1 MLPWARLLLLYLFCN
16 GDDGVK
22 DVLDDKLQGF
32 IKDILPAPDEL
43 LAEMM
48 VYAEENHI
56 SIVEPEV
63 GNLLNLLVHLLKPR
77 NILEVG
83 TAIGAS
89 AIYMARALEDCV
101 PEGVV
106 QTIELVP
113 QRAAQAEANFKAAQ
127 LDKRIQVVTG
137 DAREILPNL
146 EAVYDLIFLD
156 AAKGQYDDFLA
167 AASRIL
173 RPGGLIVAD
182 NVLINGWVVSLD
194 YPHRRK
200 KTMVYRMKAL
210 LESFK
215 ERTDF
220 QCSLIPLG
228 DGVALLWKKE
238 NGDAV

>member
-1 MLPWARLLLLYLFCN
+1 M
-16 GDDGVK
+16 
-22 DVLDDKLQGF
+22 
-32 IKDILPAPDEL
+32 
-43 LAEMM
+43 
-48 VYAEENHI
+48 
-56 SIVEPEV
+56 
-63 GNLLNLLVHLLKPR
+63 
-77 NILEVG
+77 
-83 TAIGAS
+83 
-89 AIYMARALEDCV
+89 
-101 PEGVV
+101 
-106 QTIELVP
+106 
-113 QRAAQAEANFKAAQ
+113 
-127 LDKRIQVVTG
+127 VTG

>member
-1 MLPWARLLLLYLFCN
+1 M
-16 GDDGVK
+16 K
-22 DVLDDKLQGF
+22 DVLDEKLQDF
-32 IKDILPAPDEL
+32 IKNILPAPDDL
-43 LAEMM
+43 LAEMTA
-48 VYAEENHI
+48 YAEANHI

-63 GNLLNLLVHLLKPR
+63 GNLLNLLVHMQKPE

-89 AIYMARALEDCV
+89 TLYMARTLADN
-101 PEGVV
+101 GGAGRIT
-106 QTIELVP
+106 TIELVP
-113 QRAAQAEANFKAAQ
+113 ERAAHAEANFKRAQ
-127 LDKRIQVVTG
+127 LSERIQLLKG
-137 DAREILPNL
+137 DAREILPTL
-146 EAVYDLIFLD
+146 TEVYDLIFLD
-156 AAKGQYDDFLA
+156 AAKGQYDDFLEIA
-167 AASRIL
+167 QRIL

-182 NVLINGWVVSLD
+182 NVLINGWVVNLD

-210 LESFK
+210 LESFQ

-238 NGDAV
+238 NEHAL

>member
-1 MLPWARLLLLYLFCN
+1 M
-16 GDDGVK
+16 K
-22 DVLDDKLQGF
+22 DVLDDNLQGF
-32 IKDILPAPDEL
+32 IKAILPAPDAL
-43 LAEMM
+43 LAEMAA
-48 VYAEENHI
+48 YAEKNHI

-101 PEGVV
+101 PEGRIT
-106 QTIELVP
+106 TIELVP

-127 LDKRIQVVTG
+127 LDERIQVING

-146 EAVYDLIFLD
+146 NTVYDFIFLD
-156 AAKGQYDDFLA
+156 AAKGQYDDFLVA
-167 AASRIL
+167 AAQIL

-182 NVLINGWVVSLD
+182 NVLINGWVVSLA